1 VVETHE
7 GLNTDIAQLPLSHG
21 QKQML
26 CLARAM
32 LAKSTILIL
41 DEATSS
47 MDVEMEG
54 LMKDILTKEFG
65 NCTVLA
71 VAHRMDMIAGFDQ
84 ILVMDRGRVKSFDVP
99 TGLQT
104 LTPDIEVYRALSP

>member
-1 VVETHE
+1 VVETH

-47 MDVEMEG
+47 MDMEMEG

-65 NCTVLA
+65 DCTVLA
-71 VAHRMDMIAGFDQ
+71 VAHQMDMIAGFDK
-84 ILVMDRGRVKSFDVP
+84 ILVMDGGRVKSFDVP

-104 LTPDIEVYRALSP
+104 LTPDIEVYRASSP